1 MGKDCFIGNANL
13 VDYLMGESD
22 LPQKKARVAEL
33 LKKRSIFSWRVRE
46 VKDSVLPCIQRS

>member
-1 MGKDCFIGNANL
+1 MGKDCFTGNANL

-46 VKDSVLPCIQRS
+46 VKD